1 MRATIVAALI
11 AASPSVAI
19 AQAMPGYPTD
29 VTQPVRIVIDNRAP
43 CFGGRIGQMRENNA
57 RMTAKQEA
65 RRLRKLGFTVE
76 TVTLSAG
83 MDRSQRDIGA
93 RIFTAIC

>member
-1 MRATIVAALI
+1 MRAIILAALL
-11 AASPSVAI
+11 ATPAPAI
-19 AQAMPGYPTD
+19 AQAMPGDPTD
-29 VTQPVRIVIDNRAP
+29 IMQPVRIVIDNSAP

-57 RMTAKQEA
+57 RITAKREA